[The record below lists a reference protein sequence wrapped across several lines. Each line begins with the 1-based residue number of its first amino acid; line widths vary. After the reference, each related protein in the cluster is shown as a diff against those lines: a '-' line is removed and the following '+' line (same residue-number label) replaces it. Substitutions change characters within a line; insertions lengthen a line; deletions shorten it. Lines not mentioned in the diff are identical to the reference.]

1 MITEMR
7 APGLAGDW
15 LNSWLAA
22 IGITVLVD
30 GCRLRWSD
38 ERRPTAVLSSPSSH
52 SLCTMIAAAL
62 PDEAALRS
70 LVIANEEGAFPRRV
84 DLARYVTAC
93 TRVRG
98 VPMDFS
104 LAVSVTDLV
113 NETAADNL
121 PHGRFDPPAPRG
133 ETLWTRLLACRR
145 ALPPDAASLEQ
156 LITLSLAGRGLRRE
170 VNGLGFDVR
179 RIEAGDP
186 PAGGKYVD
194 PVVEC
199 LAFHGLSL
207 FPLRGDG
214 QNPSTRGWRRSI
226 RSRYSRRAVPEL
238 RWPVWAVPLD
248 RWAIDALLG
257 YAFASVSSETRPLGL
272 SVTGAFATVPYR
284 RTADLDQT
292 TGYASRRT

>member
-1 MITEMR
+1 MTETQ
-7 APGLAGDW
+7 APGLTGDW
-15 LNSWLAA
+15 LNGWLAA

-30 GCRLRWSD
+30 GCRLHWSD
-38 ERRPTAVLSSPSSH
+38 ERRPTAILSSPGSH
-52 SLCTMIAAAL
+52 SLCTMIAQAL

-70 LVIANEEGAFPRRV
+70 LVIANDGGAFPRRIP
-84 DLARYVTAC
+84 LAQYVTAC
-93 TRVRG
+93 SRARQAPT
-98 VPMDFS
+98 DFS

-113 NETAADNL
+113 NEKAADNL
-121 PHGRFDPPAPRG
+121 PHSRFDPSAPRG
-133 ETLWTRLLACRR
+133 ETLWTRLVACRR
-145 ALPPDAASLEQ
+145 VLPPDPAELEQ
-156 LITLSLAGRGLRRE
+156 SITLSLAGRGLRRE

-199 LAFHGLSL
+199 LVFHGLSL

-214 QNPSTRGWRRSI
+214 QRDSTRGWRRPVK
-226 RSRYSRRAVPEL
+226 SRDSRRAGPSF
-238 RWPVWAVPLD
+238 RWPVWAQPLD
-248 RWAIDALLG
+248 RWAVDALLG
-257 YAFASVSSETRPLGL
+257 QAFASVSADPRSLGL
-272 SVTGAFATVPYR
+272 SVTRTFSIVPYR